1 MRRIFSAPQSPPSC
15 ARRAGIAHSAR
26 QEGRRYR
33 LRRHAID
40 SAPFSSLVNA
50 PGPRSAL
57 PGCLKLQGL
66 LVSLARSATRRYRC
80 SDTDNVS
87 IKVSV
92 VLGTV
97 YAALNSRSRWLFR

>member
-1 MRRIFSAPQSPPSC
+1 MCTSCCASTAPPGWSATGGG
-15 ARRAGIAHSAR
+15 AVVDSAR
-26 QEGRRYR
+26 PTTLGRARTATPANGNKRAR
-33 LRRHAID
+33 LRAF
-40 SAPFSSLVNA
+40 AAFQL
-50 PGPRSAL
+50 PR
-57 PGCLKLQGL
+57 
-66 LVSLARSATRRYRC
+66 ATRRYRC